1 MEPTAA
7 PATPEEPRNNTTLII
22 AVIAVLV
29 ILCCCCIALGA
40 FAWFYGDAILEAL
53 SLRLTAVMA

>member
-7 PATPEEPRNNTTLII
+7 PVTPKEPKNNTTLII
-22 AVIAVLV
+22 AIVVVLV
-29 ILCCCCIALGA
+29 ILCCFCLALGA

-53 SLRLTAVMA
+53 SLHLGMVMA